1 MFQCELCFCSTTDAK
16 PALNTLSCYKYK
28 DIEGRVQRIY
38 IIDEIAAK
46 WRRVGLSLNFSASDL
61 DNIESSCQ
69 GKVEECSERLLIQ
82 WLDGNISTQL
92 PITWE
97 TLLDALRDARLGQLA
112 ETLTDSL
119 TLKATR
125 DKQ

>member
-1 MFQCELCFCSTTDAK
+1 M
-16 PALNTLSCYKYK
+16 
-28 DIEGRVQRIY
+28 VQRIY

-46 WRRVGLSLNFSASDL
+46 WRRVGLSLNFSTSDL

-69 GKVEECSERLLIQ
+69 GKVEECSERLLTQ